1 MLGSILLV
9 IGIVV
14 LVGALGSGSFTTG
27 AVGVVLIVAGAVLFW
42 RTSATRAYL
51 NQNKRR

>member
-9 IGIVV
+9 LGIIV
-14 LVGALGSGSFTTG
+14 LVSGVSSGSFGTG
-27 AVGVVLIVAGAVLFW
+27 LFGVILIVVGAALFW

-51 NQNKRR
+51 NQNKKR